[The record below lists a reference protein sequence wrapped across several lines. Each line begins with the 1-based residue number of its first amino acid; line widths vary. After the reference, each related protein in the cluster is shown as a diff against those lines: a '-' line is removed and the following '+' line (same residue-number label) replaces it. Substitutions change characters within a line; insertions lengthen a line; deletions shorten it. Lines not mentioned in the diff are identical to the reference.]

1 MPIILL
7 LVFVLAC
14 ILVVIINKV
23 SPVPIKK
30 LYKPVT
36 SNQNSV
42 LLTLINNERVSNGL
56 SELIP
61 EELLMSICEEKC
73 DDMIISKSV
82 NHDNFSDRFVKS
94 NATKLLENV
103 GYGFSTDSS
112 ILHAYM
118 KSPGHR
124 NNILSENLTHIG
136 VYTKQKYNCCLF
148 AKY

>member
-14 ILVVIINKV
+14 VLVVIMNKV
-23 SPVPIKK
+23 SPTPIKE
-30 LYKPVT
+30 LYKPVI

-42 LLTLINNERVSNGL
+42 LLTLINEQRGLNGL

-61 EELLMSICEEKC
+61 EELLTSICEEKC
-73 DDMIISKSV
+73 DDMILSKSV

-94 NATKLLENV
+94 NAIKLLENV

-118 KSPGHR
+118 KSSGHR

-136 VYTKQKYNCCLF
+136 VHTKQKYNCCLF

>member
-1 MPIILL
+1 MILL
-7 LVFVLAC
+7 LIFIVAC
-14 ILVVIINKV
+14 ILVVVMNKV
-23 SPVPIKK
+23 SPAPIKE

-82 NHDNFSDRFVKS
+82 NHDNFSNRFVKS
-94 NATKLLENV
+94 NAIKLLENV
-103 GYGFSTDSS
+103 GYGFSTDSA
-112 ILHAYM
+112 IFHAYM
-118 KSPGHR
+118 KSPGHKG
-124 NNILSENLTHIG
+124 NILSENLTHIG
-136 VYTKQKYNCCLF
+136 VHTKQKYNCCLF
-148 AKY
+148 ARYY